1 MPEIIVELN
10 ISAQGILQYYQG
22 IATNVSATSIDGRK
36 VQFPVNL
43 LRPFMTYSG
52 ISGKFIIK
60 YNKQGKFQEI
70 IKLDVDK

>member
-10 ISAQGILQYYQG
+10 ISAQEILQYYQG
-22 IATNVSATSIDGRK
+22 IATNVSAVSIDGKK

-52 ISGKFIIK
+52 ISGRFIIK
-60 YNKQGKFQEI
+60 YNEKGKFQEI
-70 IKLDVDK
+70 VELDVDK